1 VKIRFQADANLN
13 EDIVAGVLRRM
24 PEIDIQTAN
33 EAKLAGLSDP
43 DVLRKAA
50 AEGRILITHDR
61 KTVPHH
67 FGMFIQTHRSP
78 GVLIVSQKADVLKI
92 IEDLILIWF
101 ASDAEEYINSIRTLP
116 L

>member
-1 VKIRFQADANLN
+1 VRIRFQADADFN
-13 EDIVAGVLRRM
+13 EDILAGALRRL
-24 PEIDIQTAN
+24 PEIDFQTAT
-33 EAKLAGLSDP
+33 EAKLARLSDFE
-43 DVLRKAA
+43 VLAKAA

-61 KTVPHH
+61 KTVPFH
-67 FGMFIQTHRSP
+67 FGRFIQTHNSP
-78 GVLIVSQKADVLKI
+78 GVFVVSQKAELLRI